1 MLLVTLSF
9 RRDVTVT
16 DCISSLVTA
25 LLSASLVT
33 RNSCC
38 CQRVE
43 KIQDRAE
50 KIHSMENKRWK
61 VALGFLPIPLIFY
74 FKTAFPM
81 GCLAWV
87 TCGFHTEFKLLMQP
101 NCYLKTI

>member
-1 MLLVTLSF
+1 MLLVTSSF
-9 RRDVTVT
+9 GLDISVT

-50 KIHSMENKRWK
+50 KIRSMENQRWK
-61 VALGFLPIPLIFY
+61 LALGYITDFLLEDS
-74 FKTAFPM
+74 
-81 GCLAWV
+81 L
-87 TCGFHTEFKLLMQP
+87 
-101 NCYLKTI
+101 

>member
-1 MLLVTLSF
+1 M
-9 RRDVTVT
+9 T

-50 KIHSMENKRWK
+50 KIRSMENQRWK
-61 VALGFLPIPLIFY
+61 VALGFLPILLIFY
-74 FKTAFPM
+74 LKTASNGRFSM
-81 GCLAWV
+81 CYLRVLYGIQASDAA
-87 TCGFHTEFKLLMQP
+87 KLLFED
-101 NCYLKTI
+101 